1 MQHRIRYNVIM
12 SLPFSGRVAANVP
25 VLMAAGNRA
34 RIEFL
39 PRGSALV
46 VLAIALILAAV
57 VWARQCART
66 RMDSRI
72 DQAAGCHGTRSARQA
87 MKRMVGR
94 LGGSRVPSRAA
105 RFAGQNLREVTPQR
119 CPDRRLFR
127 RREDGDRG
135 GAGDSAALARVRGDP
150 HRRQTASRSSGRC
163 DTLPR
168 WLAGPGPPAGSNRA
182 RPCAGNAAGGSDHCL
197 LSEHVP

>member
-1 MQHRIRYNVIM
+1 VLQKRYCVAAMQHRIPYNVIM

-66 RMDSRI
+66 RLDSQI
-72 DQAAGCHGTRSARQA
+72 DQAAGRHGTRSASQA
-87 MKRMVGR
+87 MKRMAGR

-105 RFAGQNLREVTPQR
+105 RFAVRTCVRSPH
-119 CPDRRLFR
+119 
-127 RREDGDRG
+127 
-135 GAGDSAALARVRGDP
+135 SAMKITMNAVRAVC
-150 HRRQTASRSSGRC
+150 R
-163 DTLPR
+163 
-168 WLAGPGPPAGSNRA
+168 
-182 RPCAGNAAGGSDHCL
+182 
-197 LSEHVP
+197 